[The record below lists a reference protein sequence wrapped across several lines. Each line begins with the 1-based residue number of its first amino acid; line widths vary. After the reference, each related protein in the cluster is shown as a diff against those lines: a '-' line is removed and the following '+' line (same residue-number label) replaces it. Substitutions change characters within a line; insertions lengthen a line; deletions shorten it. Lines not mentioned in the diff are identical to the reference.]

1 MSFTE
6 ERRTAIQKYMLDK
19 IRSDDPDFIR
29 KTADNFE
36 ISETSVR
43 RYIRTCLDNNY
54 IYEESS
60 RNTGFCLKTVSR
72 QWQAGND
79 GTLEEDTMFWQN
91 VAPVLEA
98 LSDNVRDIWYYTFTE
113 IMNNAIE
120 HSKGSRITYTIQK
133 DILYT
138 EISVADNGIG
148 VFRNIQHYLKE
159 KSGVTLDTAQAAL
172 ELYKGRMTTDPVRH
186 SGEGIFFSS
195 KMLAEFALW
204 SDNTVY
210 SWHCSDRDR
219 FVQSHLIAYYTRM
232 EGIGTMA
239 VMKLESDTKRTS
251 REVFDAFAPLEE
263 GFVKTLIPMKEMCP
277 LGDPVAR
284 SQARRIL
291 RRLDEFREVVFD
303 FHGVGF
309 MGQGFADE
317 VFRVFQDQHPD
328 VKLTVINANSS
339 VQGMILHVQRN
350 RE

>member
-60 RNTGFCLKTVSR
+60 RNTGFCLKTTSR

-91 VAPVLEA
+91 VAPFLEA
-98 LSDNVRDIWYYTFTE
+98 LPDNVRDIWYYTFTE

-219 FVQSHLIAYYTRM
+219 LVQSHLIAYYTRM

-239 VMKLESDTKRTS
+239 VMKLENDTKRTS